1 MAEGQWTLEIEAAWA
16 QLFKLLTFHMKSAY
30 SSRSHSSGAE
40 KDSSHRSD
48 SNTAHKNQQCSGHSS
63 GHSNSHSHSHALEIT
78 KAFPRH
84 WKILIIKIY
93 KFMYLS
99 PQESYNMSKTE
110 YKDKCFCSHAFNR
123 M

>member
-40 KDSSHRSD
+40 KDSSHSSD
-48 SNTAHKNQQCSGHSS
+48 SNNTAHKNHQCSGHSS
-63 GHSNSHSHSHALEIT
+63 GHSNSNSHALEIT

-93 KFMYLS
+93 RLMYLLATGIL
-99 PQESYNMSKTE
+99 QYV
-110 YKDKCFCSHAFNR
+110 
-123 M
+123 

>member
-40 KDSSHRSD
+40 KDSHSSD
-48 SNTAHKNQQCSGHSS
+48 SNTAQKNHQCSGHSS
-63 GHSNSHSHSHALEIT
+63 SSSHALEIT

-84 WKILIIKIY
+84 WKI
-93 KFMYLS
+93 
-99 PQESYNMSKTE
+99 
-110 YKDKCFCSHAFNR
+110 
-123 M
+123 